1 MGENIVHVG
10 ASGNGQVAKIC
21 NNMAMAI
28 NMAGCAEAFNLA
40 IQQGLDPHAFHGIIN
55 SSSGGS
61 WVSGVYGCVPDLV
74 EGSPSN
80 NSYQGGFGNA
90 LLLKDIRLAREASG
104 VRRSLLSLYFS
115 FFVIFLSFSIKKEP
129 RSLMISVNCNI
140 SAFTLKIL

>member
-1 MGENIVHVG
+1 MHVG
-10 ASGNGQVAKIC
+10 ESGNGQVAKIC

-40 IQQGLDPHAFHGIIN
+40 VQQGLDPQAVHGTLN

-61 WVSGVYGCVPDLV
+61 WISEVYGCVPGLV

-80 NSYQGGFGNA
+80 NGYNGGFGNA

-104 VRRSLLSLYFS
+104 VVGAPTPMASVTESLWLELCEAGHSHLDQGSVFG
-115 FFVIFLSFSIKKEP
+115 
-129 RSLMISVNCNI
+129 MIYQAQSD
-140 SAFTLKIL
+140 KQDH

>member
-1 MGENIVHVG
+1 MGGSFARARPFLEVMGENIVHVG

-90 LLLKDIRLAREASG
+90 LLLKDIR
-104 VRRSLLSLYFS
+104 
-115 FFVIFLSFSIKKEP
+115 
-129 RSLMISVNCNI
+129 
-140 SAFTLKIL
+140 